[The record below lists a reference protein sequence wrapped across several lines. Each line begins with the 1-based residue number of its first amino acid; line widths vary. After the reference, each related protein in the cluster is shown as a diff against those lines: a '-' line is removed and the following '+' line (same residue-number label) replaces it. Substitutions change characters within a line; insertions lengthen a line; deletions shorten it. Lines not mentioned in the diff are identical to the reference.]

1 MHYGVVNEYLEPVIS
16 LNVLGT
22 GNASLVVDFV
32 IDTGCTEEIIL
43 PQQIIVQ
50 LNLIRGAD
58 VTVTLADGTS
68 NRHAR
73 YPAQIEW
80 HGQLREI
87 AVISMG
93 TEPLIGMELLRGSN
107 LSVDAIP
114 GGSVTTAELS
124 GQP

>member
-22 GNASLVVDFV
+22 GNASLVVDFI

-43 PQQIIVQ
+43 PQQIIAQ

-87 AVISMG
+87 AVVSMG
-93 TEPLIGMELLRGSN
+93 AEPLVGMELLRGSN
-107 LSVDAIP
+107 LSVDAVP
-114 GGSVTTAELS
+114 GGPVTITELP